1 MLRHCLVAVL
11 TCAACAVSAQ
21 EISPGMQTGWLE
33 LVKGHKGDRV
43 GAEVHDV
50 REGAEADDQE
60 VLVAIPRSAV
70 ADNSVIEEVR
80 VIGQAPDKTE
90 IELPEFETQWV
101 DDYDKDYY
109 GLLVRVK
116 GGMKTPFRLFVFSN
130 AGGAVDGAV
139 QAVDP

>member
-1 MLRHCLVAVL
+1 
-11 TCAACAVSAQ
+11 
-21 EISPGMQTGWLE
+21 
-33 LVKGHKGDRV
+33 
-43 GAEVHDV
+43 VHDV
-50 REGAEADDQE
+50 RQGAEADDQE

-116 GGMKTPFRLFVFSN
+116 GGIAVPPFVPMRHMARCRRWIREWVLTGHILYRSTRRHRLQFRVKGVGPWLNPTFLLVEVS
-130 AGGAVDGAV
+130 
-139 QAVDP
+139 